1 MFKSDPNA
9 ALNLHLDILG
19 KLYQERLEER
29 IINRISEI
37 QNISLEQSMDIYYS
51 SNLSWEINLGTYG
64 IQYMDYKILA
74 ELVCRK

>member
-1 MFKSDPNA
+1 MNENV
-9 ALNLHLDILG
+9 LE

-37 QNISLEQSMDIYYS
+37 QNISLEQAMDIYYG
-51 SNLSWEINLGTYG
+51 SNLSREINQGTYG

-74 ELVCRK
+74 ELICRK

>member
-1 MFKSDPNA
+1 MNGNV
-9 ALNLHLDILG
+9 LE

-37 QNISLEQSMDIYYS
+37 QNISLEQAMDIYYS
-51 SNLSWEINLGTYG
+51 SNLSREINQGTYG

-74 ELVCRK
+74 ELICRK

>member
-1 MFKSDPNA
+1 MNENV
-9 ALNLHLDILG
+9 LE

-37 QNISLEQSMDIYYS
+37 QNISLEQAMDIYYS
-51 SNLSWEINLGTYG
+51 SNLSREINQGTYG

-74 ELVCRK
+74 ELICRK

>member
-1 MFKSDPNA
+1 MNENV
-9 ALNLHLDILG
+9 LE

-29 IINRISEI
+29 IISRISEI
-37 QNISLEQSMDIYYS
+37 QNISLEQAMDIYYG
-51 SNLSWEINLGTYG
+51 SNLSREINQGTYG